1 MLKLHWIYKYQPR
14 NYLNTVYC
22 VTAVSNKREK
32 ISLDIEYLFSSFGYS
47 EQISWILRD
56 RHTRKRRKRMK
67 ILNFRKGIV
76 SLMKLY
82 FIICLWEKKR
92 MKEGRDFCLDHS
104 NFKRF
109 EANKRNV
116 LDDSTLL
123 RQFCLVFGIIA
134 LCWYEVS
141 VEDFKHFCFPC
152 FLCKTHRL
160 TVPDLMRSENLIEKS
175 ISFRHFIKQ
184 VPSMRVAC
192 LLSILWNAGSH
203 LSTCN

>member
-1 MLKLHWIYKYQPR
+1 M
-14 NYLNTVYC
+14 
-22 VTAVSNKREK
+22 SNKREK

-47 EQISWILRD
+47 EQISWILGD

-192 LLSILWNAGSH
+192 LLSILWNAGSN

>member
-1 MLKLHWIYKYQPR
+1 MLKFHWIYKYQPR

-22 VTAVSNKREK
+22 VTAVSNKRET

-67 ILNFRKGIV
+67 ILNFRQGIV

-123 RQFCLVFGIIA
+123 RQFCLVF
-134 LCWYEVS
+134 VS
-141 VEDFKHFCFPC
+141 FFSKTDSWHIHFVWKLPQ
-152 FLCKTHRL
+152 
-160 TVPDLMRSENLIEKS
+160 M
-175 ISFRHFIKQ
+175 
-184 VPSMRVAC
+184 
-192 LLSILWNAGSH
+192 SH
-203 LSTCN
+203 LNFLIMAFSNNFGPVW